1 MLKLHLATG
10 SKVGPD
16 LHLSVGRGLYVR
28 FGCLLYRE
36 SGMVNQD

>member
-16 LHLSVGRGLYVR
+16 FAPVGRRLYVR

-36 SGMVNQD
+36 SSMENQD